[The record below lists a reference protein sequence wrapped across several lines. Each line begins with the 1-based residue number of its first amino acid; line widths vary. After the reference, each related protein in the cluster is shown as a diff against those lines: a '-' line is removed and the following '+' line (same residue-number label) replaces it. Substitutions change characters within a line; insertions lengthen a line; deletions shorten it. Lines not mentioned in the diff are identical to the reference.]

1 MVGKLTVL
9 LGELAALCGDVGID
23 TLGLLVCKLGEVVP
37 VSLQGIGNLVCC
49 LRISELK
56 DGIVVEGPVLGL
68 LVLAPDLLSFNTKDL
83 QADAARRRDVIR
95 NDFRS
100 QRGVAHDAV
109 VGAGRL
115 KHALREV
122 LWEVTMD
129 GQSANDTL
137 LLSV

>member
-1 MVGKLTVL
+1 MKCELTVL
-9 LGELAALCGDVGID
+9 LGELAALCGDVRID
-23 TLGLLVCKLGEVVP
+23 TLGLLVRKFREIVP

-49 LRISELK
+49 LRISELE

-68 LVLAPDLLSFNTKDL
+68 PVLAPDLFSFNTKDL
-83 QADAARRRDVIR
+83 QADTTRCRNVVR
-95 NDFRS
+95 NDLWS
-100 QRGVAHDAV
+100 QRGVAHNAV